1 MFLFYYH
8 RIGDRMRT
16 FYIFKMKKEFV
27 SLYQN
32 SPGSLYNVLKHLY
45 YMKRHEMSY
54 GFNLFQQLTEKN
66 ILPYDQDRVGW
77 LGALGWD
84 ARLFDRDDDP
94 NNPYYS
100 LGISPYATY
109 KSVERGGVDQYDFN
123 IAFNFNDRFY
133 FGVTIGAYDV
143 NYRKSYFYGE
153 DMGKGDD

>member
-54 GFNLFQQLTEKN
+54 GFNLFQQLTDKIDKN
-66 ILPYDQDRVGW
+66 RLDREIYIKYHDEMVYSKNHNEHIINNLYKDEISILIIKSTYILINANRNYSSFFTI
-77 LGALGWD
+77 LE
-84 ARLFDRDDDP
+84 
-94 NNPYYS
+94 S
-100 LGISPYATY
+100 LGDEYF
-109 KSVERGGVDQYDFN
+109 VCDFVSQDYFW
-123 IAFNFNDRFY
+123 INDIKML
-133 FGVTIGAYDV
+133 V
-143 NYRKSYFYGE
+143 
-153 DMGKGDD
+153 

>member
-54 GFNLFQQLTEKN
+54 GFNLFQQLTEKIDKN
-66 ILPYDQDRVGW
+66 KLDREIYIKYHDEMVYSKNHDEHIINNLYKDEISILIIKSTYILINANRNYSSFFTI
-77 LGALGWD
+77 LE
-84 ARLFDRDDDP
+84 
-94 NNPYYS
+94 S
-100 LGISPYATY
+100 LGDEYF
-109 KSVERGGVDQYDFN
+109 VCDFVSQDYFW
-123 IAFNFNDRFY
+123 INDIKIL
-133 FGVTIGAYDV
+133 V
-143 NYRKSYFYGE
+143 
-153 DMGKGDD
+153 

>member
-54 GFNLFQQLTEKN
+54 GFNLFQQLTEKIDKN
-66 ILPYDQDRVGW
+66 KLDREIYIKYHDEMVYSKNHDEHIINNLYKDEISILIIKSTYILINANRNYSSFFTVLESLDDEYFVCDFVSQDYFW
-77 LGALGWD
+77 
-84 ARLFDRDDDP
+84 
-94 NNPYYS
+94 
-100 LGISPYATY
+100 I
-109 KSVERGGVDQYDFN
+109 
-123 IAFNFNDRFY
+123 NDIKML
-133 FGVTIGAYDV
+133 V
-143 NYRKSYFYGE
+143 
-153 DMGKGDD
+153 

>member
-54 GFNLFQQLTEKN
+54 GFNLFQQLTEKIDKN
-66 ILPYDQDRVGW
+66 KLDGEIYIKYHDEMVYSKNHDEHIINNLYKDEISILIIKSTYILINANRNYSSFFTI
-77 LGALGWD
+77 LE
-84 ARLFDRDDDP
+84 
-94 NNPYYS
+94 S
-100 LGISPYATY
+100 LGDEYF
-109 KSVERGGVDQYDFN
+109 VCDFVSQDYFW
-123 IAFNFNDRFY
+123 INDIKML
-133 FGVTIGAYDV
+133 V
-143 NYRKSYFYGE
+143 
-153 DMGKGDD
+153 

>member
-54 GFNLFQQLTEKN
+54 GFNLFQQLTEKIDKN
-66 ILPYDQDRVGW
+66 KLDREIYIKYHDEMVYSKNHDEHYINNLYKDEISILIIKSTYILINANRNYSSFFTI
-77 LGALGWD
+77 LE
-84 ARLFDRDDDP
+84 
-94 NNPYYS
+94 S
-100 LGISPYATY
+100 LGDEYF
-109 KSVERGGVDQYDFN
+109 VCDFVSQDYFW
-123 IAFNFNDRFY
+123 INDIKML
-133 FGVTIGAYDV
+133 V
-143 NYRKSYFYGE
+143 
-153 DMGKGDD
+153 

>member
-54 GFNLFQQLTEKN
+54 GFNLFQQLTEKIDKN
-66 ILPYDQDRVGW
+66 KLDREIYIKYHDEMVYSKNHDEHIINNLYKDEISILIIKSTYILINANRNYSSFFTI
-77 LGALGWD
+77 LE
-84 ARLFDRDDDP
+84 
-94 NNPYYS
+94 S
-100 LGISPYATY
+100 LGYDSSNLRQGMQYEY
-109 KSVERGGVDQYDFN
+109 LMNVE
-123 IAFNFNDRFY
+123 AH
-133 FGVTIGAYDV
+133 
-143 NYRKSYFYGE
+143 KE
-153 DMGKGDD
+153 

>member
-54 GFNLFQQLTEKN
+54 GFNLFQQLTEKIDKN
-66 ILPYDQDRVGW
+66 KLDREIYIKYHDEMVYSKNHDEHIINNLYKDEISILIIKSTYILINANRNYSSFFTI
-77 LGALGWD
+77 LE
-84 ARLFDRDDDP
+84 
-94 NNPYYS
+94 S
-100 LGISPYATY
+100 LGDEYF
-109 KSVERGGVDQYDFN
+109 VCDFVSQDYFW
-123 IAFNFNDRFY
+123 INDTKML
-133 FGVTIGAYDV
+133 V
-143 NYRKSYFYGE
+143 
-153 DMGKGDD
+153 

>member
-54 GFNLFQQLTEKN
+54 GFNLFQQLTDKIDKN
-66 ILPYDQDRVGW
+66 RLDREIYIKYHDEMVYSKNHDEHIINNLYKDEISILIIKSTYILINANRNYSSFFTI
-77 LGALGWD
+77 LE
-84 ARLFDRDDDP
+84 
-94 NNPYYS
+94 S
-100 LGISPYATY
+100 LGDEYF
-109 KSVERGGVDQYDFN
+109 VCDFVSQDYFW
-123 IAFNFNDRFY
+123 INDIKML
-133 FGVTIGAYDV
+133 V
-143 NYRKSYFYGE
+143 
-153 DMGKGDD
+153 

>member
-54 GFNLFQQLTEKN
+54 GFNLFQQLTDKIDKN
-66 ILPYDQDRVGW
+66 KLDREIYIKYHDEMVYSKNHDEHIINNLYKDEISILIIKSTYILMNANRNYSSFFTI
-77 LGALGWD
+77 LE
-84 ARLFDRDDDP
+84 
-94 NNPYYS
+94 S
-100 LGISPYATY
+100 LGDEYF
-109 KSVERGGVDQYDFN
+109 VCDFVSQDYFW
-123 IAFNFNDRFY
+123 INDIKML
-133 FGVTIGAYDV
+133 V
-143 NYRKSYFYGE
+143 
-153 DMGKGDD
+153 

>member
-54 GFNLFQQLTEKN
+54 GFNLFQQLTEKIDKN
-66 ILPYDQDRVGW
+66 KLDREIYIKCHDEMVYSKNHDEHIINNLYKDEISILIIKSTYILINANRNYSSFFTI
-77 LGALGWD
+77 LE
-84 ARLFDRDDDP
+84 
-94 NNPYYS
+94 S
-100 LGISPYATY
+100 LGDEYF
-109 KSVERGGVDQYDFN
+109 VCDFVSQDYFW
-123 IAFNFNDRFY
+123 INDIKML
-133 FGVTIGAYDV
+133 V
-143 NYRKSYFYGE
+143 
-153 DMGKGDD
+153 

>member
-54 GFNLFQQLTEKN
+54 GFNLFQQLTEKIDKN
-66 ILPYDQDRVGW
+66 KLDREIYIKYHDEMVYSKNHNEHIINNLYKDEISILIIKSTYILINANRNYSSFFTI
-77 LGALGWD
+77 LE
-84 ARLFDRDDDP
+84 
-94 NNPYYS
+94 S
-100 LGISPYATY
+100 LGDEYF
-109 KSVERGGVDQYDFN
+109 VCDFVSQDYFW
-123 IAFNFNDRFY
+123 INDIKML
-133 FGVTIGAYDV
+133 V
-143 NYRKSYFYGE
+143 
-153 DMGKGDD
+153 

>member
-54 GFNLFQQLTEKN
+54 GFNLFQQLTDKIDKN
-66 ILPYDQDRVGW
+66 KLDREIYIKYHDEMVYSKNHDEHIINNLYKDEISILIIKSAYILINANRNYSSFFTI
-77 LGALGWD
+77 LE
-84 ARLFDRDDDP
+84 
-94 NNPYYS
+94 S
-100 LGISPYATY
+100 LGDEYF
-109 KSVERGGVDQYDFN
+109 VCDFVSQDYFW
-123 IAFNFNDRFY
+123 INDIKML
-133 FGVTIGAYDV
+133 V
-143 NYRKSYFYGE
+143 
-153 DMGKGDD
+153 